1 MYFNCFETQLRPGP
15 GVGGGGGGRLY
26 LSPLIV
32 VSSWEDPEGETG
44 KSQVIWVS
52 IGNKQLD
59 TTPSSGRSWTPL
71 GKCWTSSGTLKKDS

>member
-1 MYFNCFETQLRPGP
+1 MYFNCFETQVRPGP
-15 GVGGGGGGRLY
+15 GGGEGRFN

-32 VSSWEDPEGETG
+32 VSSWADPEGETG

-59 TTPSSGRSWTPL
+59 IFFRGDSGPSDI
-71 GKCWTSSGTLKKDS
+71 KKL